1 MYPSN
6 CDDIDIS
13 NGVIATHRYDTI
25 VTMLSYNSE
34 HRPRWSLAAA

>member
-13 NGVIATHRYDTI
+13 SGIIATCCYGTM
-25 VTMLSYNSE
+25 VTMCHGIIVVTYI
-34 HRPRWSLAAA
+34 

>member
-13 NGVIATHRYDTI
+13 NGVIATCCYGSQLAEI
-25 VTMLSYNSE
+25 ASYETVASYKVA
-34 HRPRWSLAAA
+34 L